1 MASSGVSPVRQG
13 QDKRERVLETF
24 DRFLS
29 DGLAL
34 KNWFAAREA
43 SGDLKTFDLVETFNR
58 PDRSQGFFGEVPLN
72 DRVLPVMGVIDEV
85 FYDQPKAPV
94 SSKEES
100 ALWMRNQV
108 REFVLR
114 YFLRISD
121 FRRPRGAVESNGGS
135 WAEYLGPFNL
145 RPGSEVERDGM
156 GFSQVFLKR
165 VGAAEIETVPTEQ
178 GLQVVDLREIG
189 STYEWAILRLQ
200 IYQFNVSVRPMGSA
214 SPHLQVPLKEES
226 FLIITPDFIRNEEA
240 PEPGVLGEYGFG
252 YAFIRNPRRGPFAY
266 GPGEFEAAFQ
276 TINFRVMESG
286 ETRVR
291 MIFTSDQPQKVL
303 NLNLD
308 PVEWSFAMADFMS
321 LGQASRI
328 LAPFKSVLEQMPFR
342 DFNIDPTVSTLNLMN
357 TLTAGQ
363 AAHQFSLSK
372 EELYRGFLRRHSM
385 QHYQT
390 VLASLHTF
398 RQIPDWLDED
408 SLPDWVVRGE
418 SS

>member
-1 MASSGVSPVRQG
+1 M
-13 QDKRERVLETF
+13 
-24 DRFLS
+24 
-29 DGLAL
+29 
-34 KNWFAAREA
+34 
-43 SGDLKTFDLVETFNR
+43 
-58 PDRSQGFFGEVPLN
+58 
-72 DRVLPVMGVIDEV
+72 
-85 FYDQPKAPV
+85 
-94 SSKEES
+94 
-100 ALWMRNQV
+100 
-108 REFVLR
+108 
-114 YFLRISD
+114 
-121 FRRPRGAVESNGGS
+121 
-135 WAEYLGPFNL
+135 
-145 RPGSEVERDGM
+145 
-156 GFSQVFLKR
+156 
-165 VGAAEIETVPTEQ
+165 
-178 GLQVVDLREIG
+178 
-189 STYEWAILRLQ
+189 
-200 IYQFNVSVRPMGSA
+200 
-214 SPHLQVPLKEES
+214 
-226 FLIITPDFIRNEEA
+226 
-240 PEPGVLGEYGFG
+240 LGEYGFG

-390 VLASLHTF
+390 ILASLRTF
-398 RQIPDWLDED
+398 RQIRDWLDTA
-408 SLPDWVVRGE
+408 SLPTWVTRGE

>member
-13 QDKRERVLETF
+13 QDKREHVLETC

-100 ALWMRNQV
+100 ALWMRDQV

-165 VGAAEIETVPTEQ
+165 VGAAEIETVPKEQ
-178 GLQVVDLREIG
+178 GLQGDPAITDLPVQCECAADGFGIT
-189 STYEWAILRLQ
+189 S
-200 IYQFNVSVRPMGSA
+200 SPGSA
-214 SPHLQVPLKEES
+214 QGGELPHHHSRFHPK
-226 FLIITPDFIRNEEA
+226 
-240 PEPGVLGEYGFG
+240 
-252 YAFIRNPRRGPFAY
+252 RGSSRTRCAW
-266 GPGEFEAAFQ
+266 
-276 TINFRVMESG
+276 
-286 ETRVR
+286 RVR
-291 MIFTSDQPQKVL
+291 
-303 NLNLD
+303 
-308 PVEWSFAMADFMS
+308 
-321 LGQASRI
+321 
-328 LAPFKSVLEQMPFR
+328 
-342 DFNIDPTVSTLNLMN
+342 
-357 TLTAGQ
+357 
-363 AAHQFSLSK
+363 
-372 EELYRGFLRRHSM
+372 LRVR
-385 QHYQT
+385 
-390 VLASLHTF
+390 LH
-398 RQIPDWLDED
+398 P
-408 SLPDWVVRGE
+408 
-418 SS
+418 